1 MHLQEG
7 LEPKKTYAFLVGIDG
22 GIALRPGADE
32 VVVHDAHVARL
43 GGFGGLLNLHRRQSP
58 SAAGL
63 LGPAVNHLLIEGLRI
78 NTGLEHQNWG
88 KLIPS

>member
-1 MHLQEG
+1 MHLQG
-7 LEPKKTYAFLVGIDG
+7 YRRTYAFLVGVDG

-32 VVVHDAHVARL
+32 VVVHDAHVAGL
-43 GGFGGLLNLHRRQSP
+43 GGFGGGLLNLHRRQSP

-78 NTGLEHQNWG
+78 DTKGQVSEIG
-88 KLIPS
+88 KN